1 MTEYQNE
8 NNHTPGILSRAVDL
22 YVDGFRNMT
31 VGRSLWVIIIIKVF
45 ILFAILKLFF
55 FPDFLGSNFD
65 NDQDRAQHVR
75 NQLIHDNN

>member
-8 NNHTPGILSRAVDL
+8 NNHKTGLLSRVFDL
-22 YVDGFRNMT
+22 YIDGFRNMT
-31 VGRSLWVIIIIKVF
+31 IGRSLWIIIIIKVF
-45 ILFAILKLFF
+45 VLFAILKLFF

-65 NDQDRAQHVR
+65 NDHDRAQHVR

>member
-8 NNHTPGILSRAVDL
+8 NNHKTGLLSRVLDL
-22 YVDGFRNMT
+22 YIDGFRNMT
-31 VGRSLWVIIIIKVF
+31 VGRSLWIIIIIKVF
-45 ILFAILKLFF
+45 VLFAILKLFF

-65 NDQDRAQHVR
+65 NDNDRAQHVR